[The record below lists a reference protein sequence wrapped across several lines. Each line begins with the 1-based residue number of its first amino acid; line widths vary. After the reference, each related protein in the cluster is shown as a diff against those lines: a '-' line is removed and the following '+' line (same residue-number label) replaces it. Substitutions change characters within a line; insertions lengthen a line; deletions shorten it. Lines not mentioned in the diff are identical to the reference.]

1 MSLMAMAK
9 KTGPGRIG
17 RNLAIG
23 AALLAAVSFS
33 LAPATAYAQRGGGGR
48 GGGGFHGGGFHGG
61 GFHGGGFRG
70 GGFRGRG
77 LGWGWGWGGYAG
89 PGCYFSYRWGRVI
102 CPYYPYY

>member
-23 AALLAAVSFS
+23 AALLVAVSFS
-33 LAPATAYAQRGGGGR
+33 LAPTTAYAQRGGGGR

-70 GGFRGRG
+70 GGFRGG
-77 LGWGWGWGGYAG
+77 GWGWGGGGVGGGWAG
-89 PGCYFSYRWGRVI
+89 GGRAV
-102 CPYYPYY
+102 CRRV

>member
-33 LAPATAYAQRGGGGR
+33 LAPATAYAQRGGAPSAADPAARSRCEPDR
-48 GGGGFHGGGFHGG
+48 GHAKPIS
-61 GFHGGGFRG
+61 RI
-70 GGFRGRG
+70 R
-77 LGWGWGWGGYAG
+77 
-89 PGCYFSYRWGRVI
+89 
-102 CPYYPYY
+102 